1 MLNMDVG
8 SKQVLSLVNRQL
20 YEGIDGFNPRAF
32 LKGGGKES

>member
-20 YEGIDGFNPRAF
+20 YKGIDGFNLGAF